1 MDPERKSHPKY
12 LGDAAGAA
20 RDDDEA
26 QGDEFLRRFF
36 RKGARIMRA
45 LLRERDELRRR
56 VVALEEENV
65 LLRARLGDDASV
77 DDLQRRIDELEQA
90 RRDAS
95 RRISDAEELRVRH
108 EADAARAEA
117 DLAGLASLY
126 VATYQLHASLE
137 PGEVLRHIA
146 ELAEQFL
153 GARSFALYVADDAG
167 RRLLPLA
174 SGGLAEG
181 PEPLQVDEG
190 PVGLAYLT
198 GVAAVTAGDPRD
210 GSAERP
216 AAVIPLQL
224 QGAVRGVFVLYRT
237 LAQKETFSPGDRELL
252 RLLGDQAMPALAAA
266 RLYADRTLDLVPPDY
281 ARAPGGA

>member
-1 MDPERKSHPKY
+1 M
-12 LGDAAGAA
+12 
-20 RDDDEA
+20 
-26 QGDEFLRRFF
+26 RRLF
-36 RKGARIMRA
+36 
-45 LLRERDELRRR
+45 RERDALRRR
-56 VVALEEENV
+56 VDELEAENS
-65 LLRARLGDDASV
+65 LLRAQLGDESSF

-95 RRISDAEELRVRH
+95 RRVTDAEELRVRH

-174 SGGLAEG
+174 SNGLDDS
-181 PEPLQVDEG
+181 PEPLLVDEG
-190 PVGLAYLT
+190 PIGLAYLT
-198 GVAAVTAGDPRD
+198 GVPAVSSGDPRE
-210 GSAERP
+210 GSVERP
-216 AAVIPLQL
+216 AAVIPLLL
-224 QGAVRGVFVLYRT
+224 QGSVRGVFVLHRT
-237 LAQKETFSPGDRELL
+237 LPQKDAFSSGDRELL

-266 RLYADRTLDLVPPDY
+266 RLYADRTLDLVPHDY
-281 ARAPGGA
+281 PREQGGP

>member
-1 MDPERKSHPKY
+1 MDPERKSQPRY
-12 LGDAAGAA
+12 FGEASGAP

-26 QGDEFLRRFF
+26 LSDDFLRRFF
-36 RKGARIMRA
+36 RKGSRLARA

-56 VVALEEENV
+56 VGLLEEENV

-174 SGGLAEG
+174 SGGLLEG
-181 PEPLQVDEG
+181 PEPLVVDEG
-190 PVGLAYLT
+190 AVGLAYLT
-198 GVAAVTAGDPRD
+198 GVPAVTAGDPRE

-216 AAVIPLQL
+216 AAAIPLQL

-237 LAQKETFSPGDRELL
+237 LPQKDSFSPGDRELL

-266 RLYADRTLDLVPPDY
+266 RLYADRTLDLVPHDS
-281 ARAPGGA
+281 ARDPGA

>member
-1 MDPERKSHPKY
+1 MHDSERKGRRGAP
-12 LGDAAGAA
+12 GEAASAPEGA
-20 RDDDEA
+20 DGEA
-26 QGDEFLRRFF
+26 FLRRFF
-36 RKGARIMRA
+36 RRGAKIMRA
-45 LLRERDELRRR
+45 LVRERDALRGRVGEL
-56 VVALEEENV
+56 EDENA
-65 LLRARLGDDASV
+65 LLRARLGDDASL
-77 DDLQRRIDELEQA
+77 DDLQRRLDDLEQA

-95 RRISDAEELRVRH
+95 RRVSDAEELRVRH

-174 SGGLAEG
+174 SNGLSEG
-181 PEPLQVDEG
+181 PEPLPVDEG
-190 PVGLAYLT
+190 PIGLAYLT
-198 GVAAVTAGDPRD
+198 GVAAVTSGDPRD

-216 AAVIPLQL
+216 AAAIPLQL
-224 QGAVRGVFVLYRT
+224 QGTVRGVFVLHRT
-237 LAQKETFSPGDRELL
+237 LAQKDNFSPGDRELL

-266 RLYADRTLDLVPPDY
+266 RLYADRTLDLVPHDY
-281 ARAPGGA
+281 ARDPEA